1 MQRKTQKGAVTA
13 KPPSAA
19 LTNDWKGLEKQVMI
33 CSGSFSQAHKRYKG
47 HNQQSAATCIVACV
61 FSALKPMNTWT
72 REVLDEIL
80 EVGTDLHLKS
90 RQVSENRCLDHMEP
104 PKIYKYFY
112 LGNNKVSTRV
122 GINVVAERVPRD
134 TTMLQKIEA
143 MLYRFFLTN
152 VSGIVGC
159 QHTYFAIWKHGRHFF
174 IFDSTEHNHLGGKW
188 DGLPGLGYCYC
199 IRVPT
204 TRLLA
209 DIILK
214 NSPLKPINKFII
226 YPCILEKVVKV
237 NTTPPETVDGG
248 TPAPPETPKPR
259 LKTTRITKIAEPKVE
274 EIKVEE
280 LGGEVEP
287 KKSISKSRIPPER
300 PKLESTTHFTKLP
313 VGTTG
318 ILRASTHQRDPR
330 FTRNNGAQ
338 AMANAMAALTM
349 LRQYKSKQWIRKI
362 LDDIL
367 KLGEVI
373 HHESK
378 SLPKGQIVDKIT
390 LNDKEY
396 SPKIDKYG
404 CVGRLT
410 SDDDKIFNLEQAV
423 TNVLIDTDCCILIGP
438 NIVALWR
445 ENGRYYMFDPDE
457 RTPIGS
463 TIKPGDPPGVACV
476 TWFNKPSDLVALYL
490 SNVPKNTLKDR
501 FLICKVKIKDYVQ
514 VPEDW
519 YNFKALKYNKW
530 ILRGN
535 FSQQD
540 RRFPPE
546 SRNAQCTANATMA
559 LTYKELKEEK
569 EWDDR
574 TVDQVLLS
582 GDEFYHGSVAHLQE
596 TGRFKHKY
604 LMVDEVKR
612 DFDVENKKVN
622 LEIDD
627 CLVNGIINAKSDTGI
642 PNLKRGFEQFFTDS
656 DGGIVTANLQS
667 MAVWKRDGTYYYY
680 DSHSRDDKGVV
691 CGFGTACILRLL
703 TIEDL
708 ANALM
713 TNLGADRQNFYNIS
727 RVVVKLMDIT
737 EDGVVKPPLNYYE
750 LVNEFVAI
758 LRANINERDKKFTI
772 NSGKQTV
779 PMCLA
784 ALAFNTLTP
793 SFDWTKEDV
802 DQILTFGDKLY
813 TSTME
818 EMYSGETLEGE
829 GDEVT
834 SSNVKKEVQIGSNLL
849 AFELEDVSSGNFE
862 DNLKEALESLSLRV
876 GEEGNEVFQSIL
888 ESPMM
893 TVSLWRDENLIY
905 LFDSKPRDERG
916 QIYGKD
922 EWSAKVVVAGEGQDE
937 EEGEEGEAED
947 EAKDTWGD
955 EGGKDEMGG
964 GDNLGE
970 PEDDENLDED
980 EEDEAEGDDVPPLE
994 KKGSDFWR
1002 TKEQEGKACVLR
1014 FSRIDDLVQHLL
1026 DNSPPNKRSELEF
1039 TLKSVK
1045 VVNTPIVHEIF
1056 DPEVED
1062 KTDEIAGDWNEFKEF
1077 DRGKWILRSV
1087 RNLRDGLFPV
1097 CNRGKQSLPMCLV
1110 SLAFASLFALEKFT
1124 QEVVDN
1130 ILSYGDRLYTVVRK
1144 LRAKELKE
1152 SLELSDDE
1160 IEQILKDSKFELRDY
1175 PKRICMGEKLAIWE
1189 GSFEVIVGDITSKE
1203 PESVPNV
1210 TSGLETFFGEHQFG
1224 ILACKDHPVG
1234 VWKTDDVFYMFDP
1247 HANGPSGVK
1256 TPVGVS
1262 CITRF
1267 VNLEDLT
1274 RTYTQNLPKYGNNFF
1289 EIHSFT
1295 FTHDKCVRER
1305 HPEEKEE
1312 KVPKIGGFNPVMA
1325 GKSILRGDVKLDCTK
1340 FDRGVHIHSAAI
1352 AYVALALSL
1361 SKDPET
1367 WTKIIIREILTVGE
1381 ELHNDSVDRLEG
1393 KFDPW
1398 KDRLGVRQVKTDFSI
1413 GRLKVNCALRFTE
1426 QKGIVDIKN
1435 AKTPNLRQGMER
1447 FFEENSHGILVVDKF
1462 ILPVWEQMKGDE
1474 VSIFMFDP
1482 NSRGATGLPSQG
1494 GNACIMKFCNS
1505 KVASDHIKACMMDID
1520 KARAEFVIIP
1530 IEIVVGSARTKRKAV
1545 CPPQKK
1551 TIKTPV
1557 VHPKTIKTPV
1567 VRSTQKTLQESQ
1579 KQLLPTKVKPV
1590 CPDKET
1596 LQQVQK
1602 ELRRAAEEER
1612 RKAEAKR
1619 CYALGRS
1626 EMYQINDDTAIIRA
1640 TRPVQAERD
1649 LPVNVAAL
1657 VLMRIASDLSKW
1669 TYKQMEVVIETGYQ
1683 LYVDSYNAYKPT
1695 TSKLLLPHVLRRVLL
1710 RELEVKIDIR
1720 RPVDCGPFT
1729 KKNVMA
1735 QVSHFFTSTNFFFL
1749 NYEEFLI
1756 SLYFKSGYYFMFD
1769 PYSRDLNGNK
1779 CEKGSAVLMR
1789 FGSLEGLVEKIL
1801 RNLGPEEGPVGHFAL
1816 IVAGILSVERLT
1828 K

>member
-1 MQRKTQKGAVTA
+1 MQRKTQKGATTPKV
-13 KPPSAA
+13 PSSA
-19 LTNDWKGLEKQVMI
+19 LTKDWKELEKQVMI
-33 CSGSFSQAHKRYKG
+33 CPGSYSQAHKRFKG
-47 HNQQSAATCIVACV
+47 HNQQSAATCIVACA
-61 FSALKPMNTWT
+61 FSSFKPMNIWT
-72 REVLDEIL
+72 REVVDEIL
-80 EVGTDLHLKS
+80 ETGTNLHLKS
-90 RQVSENRCLDHMEP
+90 RQISENRCLDHLEP

-112 LGNNKVSTRV
+112 LGNNKLSIRV
-122 GINVVAERVPRD
+122 GINPTSERVPRD
-134 TTMLQKIEA
+134 STMIQKVES
-143 MLYRFFLTN
+143 MLNRFFTTN
-152 VSGIVGC
+152 VSGIFGC
-159 QHTYFAIWKHGRHFF
+159 QHTYFAIWKYGKHFF

-199 IRVPT
+199 IRVPST
-204 TRLLA
+204 KHLA
-209 DIILK
+209 DIIIK
-214 NSPLKPINKFII
+214 NCPLKQINKFII
-226 YPCILEKVVKV
+226 HPCILEKVIQI
-237 NTTPPETVDGG
+237 NTTPPETVKGQ
-248 TPAPPETPKPR
+248 TPVPPEAPKSR
-259 LKTTRITKIAEPKVE
+259 LKAPRHIKVPEPKLEEPKVE
-274 EIKVEE
+274 
-280 LGGEVEP
+280 LEP
-287 KKSISKSRIPPER
+287 KKSVSKSRIPPER
-300 PKLESTTHFTKLP
+300 PKLASLTHFTKLP
-313 VGTTG
+313 VGTIG

-330 FTRNNGAQ
+330 FTRNNGTQ
-338 AMANAMAALTM
+338 ALGNAMAALTM

-378 SLPKGQIVDKIT
+378 SLPKGDFIEKII

-396 SPKIDKYG
+396 SPKIEKYG

-457 RTPIGS
+457 RNPNGTS
-463 TIKPGDPPGVACV
+463 IKPGDPPGVACV
-476 TWFNKPSDLVALYL
+476 TWFNKPSDLVSLYL
-490 SNVPKNTLKDR
+490 SNVPKSTLKDR
-501 FLICKVKIKDYVQ
+501 FMICKVKIKDYVQ
-514 VPEDW
+514 IPENW

-569 EWDDR
+569 EWDDN
-574 TVDQVLLS
+574 TVDQVLIS
-582 GDEFYHGSVAHLQE
+582 GDEFYQSCVNYLQE

-627 CLVNGIINAKSDTGI
+627 CLVNGIVNAKSDTGI
-642 PNLKRGFEQFFTDS
+642 PNLRRGFEQFFTDS

-680 DSHSRDDKGVV
+680 DSHSRNDKGVV

-708 ANALM
+708 TNALM
-713 TNLGADRQNFYNIS
+713 TNLGADKQNFFNIS
-727 RVVVKLMDIT
+727 RVVVKLIDMT

-750 LVNEFVAI
+750 MVNEFIAI
-758 LRANINERDKKFTI
+758 LRSNNSERDKKFAI

-802 DQILTFGDKLY
+802 DQVLTFGDKLY
-813 TSTME
+813 TTTME
-818 EMYSGETLEGE
+818 DMYSGEIIEGE
-829 GDEVT
+829 GDDVT
-834 SSNVKKEVQIGSNLL
+834 SDNVKKEVQIGSNLL
-849 AFELEDVSSGNFE
+849 TFELEDVSSGNFE
-862 DNLKEALESLSLRV
+862 DNLKEAFEHLSLRV
-876 GEEGNEVFQSIL
+876 SEEGNEAFQSIL

-893 TVSLWRDENLIY
+893 TVSIWRDDNLIY

-922 EWSAKVVVAGEGQDE
+922 EWSAKIIIDDGETE
-937 EEGEEGEAED
+937 EEKKDDEGE
-947 EAKDTWGD
+947 
-955 EGGKDEMGG
+955 KDEMGG

-970 PEDDENLDED
+970 PENDNDEDED
-980 EEDEAEGDDVPPLE
+980 EEEDEEEGEDDVSPVE
-994 KKGSDFWR
+994 KKGSQFWR

-1014 FSRIDDLVQHLL
+1014 FSRIEDLVQHLL
-1026 DNSPPNKRSELEF
+1026 DNSPPNKRTELEF
-1039 TLKSVK
+1039 TLKGVK
-1045 VVNTPIVHEIF
+1045 IANTPIVHEIF
-1056 DPEVED
+1056 DPEIED
-1062 KTDEIAGDWNEFKEF
+1062 KPDEIAGDWNEFKEF
-1077 DRGKWILRSV
+1077 DHGKWILRSV
-1087 RNLRDGLFPV
+1087 RNFRDGLFPIV
-1097 CNRGKQSLPMCLV
+1097 NRGKQSLPMCLV

-1124 QEVVDN
+1124 QDVVDG

-1144 LRAKELKE
+1144 LRIKELKE

-1160 IEQILKDSKFELRDY
+1160 IEQILKDTKFELRDY

-1203 PESVPNV
+1203 TEGVPNV
-1210 TSGLETFFGEHQFG
+1210 TTGLQTFFEEHQFG
-1224 ILACKDHPVG
+1224 ILTCKDYPVG
-1234 VWKTDDVFYMFDP
+1234 VWKSDEVFYMFDP
-1247 HANGPSGVK
+1247 HANGPSGLK

-1267 VNLEDLT
+1267 INLEDLAKI
-1274 RTYTQNLPKYGNNFF
+1274 YMKNLPKYGNNFF
-1289 EIHSFT
+1289 EIHSFS
-1295 FTHDKCVRER
+1295 FSHDKCVRER
-1305 HPEEKEE
+1305 HPEEKVE
-1312 KVPKIGGFNPVMA
+1312 KVTKIGGFNPVMA

-1340 FDRGVHIHSAAI
+1340 FDRGVHINSAAI
-1352 AYVALALSL
+1352 AFVALALSL

-1381 ELHNDSVDRLEG
+1381 ELHNDSIDRLEG

-1426 QKGIVDIKN
+1426 QKGIVDVKN
-1435 AKTPNLRQGMER
+1435 TKTPNLRQGLER
-1447 FFEENSHGILVVDKF
+1447 FFEENSHGILVADKF
-1462 ILPVWEQMKGDE
+1462 VLPVWEQMKGDE
-1474 VSIFMFDP
+1474 VNIFMFDP

-1494 GNACIMKFCNS
+1494 GSACIMKFCNS
-1505 KVASDHIKACMMDID
+1505 KLASDHIKACMMDID
-1520 KARAEFVIIP
+1520 KTRTEFAIIP
-1530 IEIVVGSARTKRKAV
+1530 VEIIVGSAKTRRKV
-1545 CPPQKK
+1545 GICPSK
-1551 TIKTPV
+1551 
-1557 VHPKTIKTPV
+1557 
-1567 VRSTQKTLQESQ
+1567 KTLQEHQTPLQRESRPTKSQ
-1579 KQLLPTKVKPV
+1579 KESKPTITPLQKVQRETRPTKSQKESKPTITRPV
-1590 CPDKET
+1590 CPTKET
-1596 LQQVQK
+1596 LQQMQREVR
-1602 ELRRAAEEER
+1602 LAAEEER

-1619 CYALGRS
+1619 CYTLGRN
-1626 EMYQINDDTAIIRA
+1626 EMYQINNDVAIIRA
-1640 TRPVQAERD
+1640 TRAVQADRD

-1657 VLMRIASDLSKW
+1657 VLMKIATDLSKW

-1683 LYVDSYNAYKPT
+1683 LYVDSYNAYKPP
-1695 TSKLLLPHVLRRVLL
+1695 TSKLLLPHILRRVLL

-1720 RPVDCGPFT
+1720 LPVDCGPFI

-1756 SLYFKSGYYFMFD
+1756 SLFFKSGYYFMFD

-1779 CEKGSAVLMR
+1779 CEGGSAVLMR
-1789 FGSLEGLVEKIL
+1789 YGSLEGLVEKIL
-1801 RNLGPEEGPVGHFAL
+1801 RNLGPEEGPVGHFGL
-1816 IVAGILSVERLT
+1816 IVAGIVSVQRVN